1 MSVVFVLHSQ
11 VARALRSSILLATA
25 PHSQPV
31 VASSSPSSDAAH
43 SETKLCKQK
52 EAFAGVFRFDIVA
65 LGPTTLCHLSQ
76 RPQFDCCVWLT
87 ESWVAQ
93 FPTISYYLTLSL
105 LYTIYTDIYYILYS
119 VVSCLSCEWNC
130 LNQCVPLPFSLA
142 GSTAAG
148 RRGTQPSPV
157 TPPHGFLWNLTK

>member
-31 VASSSPSSDAAH
+31 VASSSPSSAAAH

-93 FPTISYYLTLSL
+93 FPTISYYPTLSV
-105 LYTIYTDIYYILYS
+105 LYTIYTDIYYIHYIAS
-119 VVSCLSCEWNC
+119 YRVWVVNETVWISAFHCHSL
-130 LNQCVPLPFSLA
+130 SLA
-142 GSTAAG
+142 LLLQVGVAPNPPPNATA
-148 RRGTQPSPV
+148 RVSLK
-157 TPPHGFLWNLTK
+157 FN